1 MSEERKEYY
10 DVFQTAIKGKYLRIG
25 FAKRKPDL
33 SENEELTD
41 DNVEDLVYAD
51 IPPQFLAPIL
61 DALFSLGLKYQE
73 LTGNYIG
80 VGEEPS
86 ETKSSEEE

>member
-1 MSEERKEYY
+1 MPEEKKEYY

-25 FAKRKPDL
+25 FAKRKPDV
-33 SENEELTD
+33 SKDEELTD
-41 DNVEDLVYAD
+41 DKVEDLVYAD

-61 DALFSLGLKYQE
+61 DALFTLGLKYQE
-73 LTGNYIG
+73 QTGNYIG

-86 ETKSSEEE
+86 ETNAQEE